1 MTTVD
6 NFIAQVP
13 TQSASRS
20 SFPLDPATA
29 KLVDEFVTWLVQ
41 VDGKT
46 RGSAASY
53 RTYVSKPLSLG
64 TTWEDM
70 TSSERSGARKFKEF
84 MASRKA

>member
-1 MTTVD
+1 MDV
-6 NFIAQVP
+6 NQFLGQVP
-13 TQSASRS
+13 TQAQSRS
-20 SFPLDPATA
+20 TFALDPATA
-29 KLVDEFVTWLVQ
+29 RLVDEFVVWLEQ

-46 RGSAASY
+46 RGSAQSY

-84 MASRKA
+84 MAQRKTS